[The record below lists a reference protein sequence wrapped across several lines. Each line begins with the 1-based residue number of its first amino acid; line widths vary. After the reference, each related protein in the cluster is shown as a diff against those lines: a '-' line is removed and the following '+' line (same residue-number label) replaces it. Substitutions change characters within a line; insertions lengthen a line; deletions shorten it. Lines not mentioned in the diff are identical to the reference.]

1 MLFVLPKL
9 LQDCTHIDKSLHV
22 FNDQVVISL
31 ERLLA
36 VGCLCNEVLVVHV
49 IRYRY
54 LLLLFFLIGPSIAV
68 KNVNWRK

>member
-54 LLLLFFLIGPSIAV
+54 LLFFLIGPSIAV
-68 KNVNWRK
+68 KNIV